1 VRTAAI
7 QQESSQAE
15 GDTPARGCCRVI
27 AVLGAA
33 IASLLVAGS
42 AYGHV
47 VATTI
52 ADARSQA
59 RVFQQWGSA
68 TGPRGGRYIARSD
81 GGARLVGVRVVR
93 DATVSGVLSPTPAG
107 IAGTVRLAGS
117 GVPAGRLRVQ
127 LADSGRGR
135 ATGTLNARRVEL
147 AFRAI

>member
-1 VRTAAI
+1 MRTAAI
-7 QQESSQAE
+7 QQESSQA
-15 GDTPARGCCRVI
+15 
-27 AVLGAA
+27 GAGTRA
-33 IASLLVAGS
+33 QRRALA
-42 AYGHV
+42 V

-68 TGPRGGRYIARSD
+68 TGPRGGRYVARSD

-93 DATVSGVLSPTPAG
+93 DATVSAVLSQPRPE

-117 GVPAGRLRVQ
+117 GVAAGRLRVQ
-127 LADSGRGR
+127 LAGSGRGR
-135 ATGTLNARRVEL
+135 ATGTLNGQRVEL